1 MAFLMQSAHAKST
14 MVKRS
19 TAWNRW
25 TEFAAMQKGVDIY
38 RPSELDL
45 CLWVTYMKTKQYQY
59 KTIKSYVSAVATE
72 LKMKGRQ
79 CPVLSEA
86 WYYQTSMR
94 GILRTVGE
102 GQGTRRR
109 ALTVDMLPAFFSTI
123 DTTAYDSLLMGTMVV
138 VGVFGLFRVG
148 EICYS
153 STNKEGVI
161 RIMDVKWSEAGMTI
175 RLRSSKTDIGKAG
188 INS

>member
-1 MAFLMQSAHAKST
+1 MAFTNAERAREVDSGQTIDSVEQMDG
-14 MVKRS
+14 V
-19 TAWNRW
+19 
-25 TEFAAMQKGVDIY
+25 AAMQKGVDIY

-45 CLWVTYMKTKQYQY
+45 CLWVTYMKTKQFQY

-86 WYYQTSMR
+86 WYYQKSMR

-109 ALTVDMLPAFFSTI
+109 ALAVDMLPAFFS
-123 DTTAYDSLLMGTMVV
+123 
-138 VGVFGLFRVG
+138 
-148 EICYS
+148 
-153 STNKEGVI
+153 K
-161 RIMDVKWSEAGMTI
+161 
-175 RLRSSKTDIGKAG
+175 
-188 INS
+188 